1 MEAISYKANSS
12 NGSLNQLHLFLFK
25 VSRNVLHFEDKQE
38 KKKEKKNLMGNDSNN
53 YH

>member
-12 NGSLNQLHLFLFK
+12 NGSLNQLHLLLFK

-38 KKKEKKNLMGNDSNN
+38 RKKKTNLMGNDSNN